1 MKSYR
6 FLLCALIA
14 FVFSSQLF
22 SENQVAVND
31 EDKLFFLFDKCE
43 KLRAT
48 NPDSAVII
56 AQQALDIANAI
67 NTEYSIAKAE
77 HLLGYC
83 YYSRNDFELAI
94 IHLNKSLQIARHN
107 NLDEWTA
114 LGLNRIGNVYQ
125 LKSNNLQAFDAYKEA
140 LQINQKVEN
149 KIEIARSL
157 GNLGS
162 IYNLFGSYQKS
173 IEYFLQALAIYEK
186 LDEQEGIAW
195 TSLSI
200 ARLFKRLGLYEKA
213 IQYAE
218 PALLKY
224 REIEQKTGSTNGITL
239 SLSEL
244 GSIYQHLGIYD
255 KAIENT
261 QTVLDINIR
270 NHNIQGQAANHLSL
284 GIICF
289 EKGDLANAEKDLNR
303 ALELKRQVNDS
314 LDLSMLHRYLGET
327 MILKNNL
334 QLGISYI
341 DKGLRIAQKHKLLL
355 DIKDSYLS
363 LSKAQIKQKNYLKA
377 LEYQTLYSSL
387 KDSINSSEIARLEM
401 QYDFD
406 KREKEQ
412 ELITKQ
418 RDAVQQA
425 KLERQQMFTIFTTIA
440 LFLTLLLASVIFY
453 YYKEKKKTNQVLTV
467 QKSEIEKQKQEIE
480 NQRDI
485 ATRQRDQ
492 IADQQK
498 LITDSIRYASR
509 IQSAVFPREQVIG
522 KLLKEYFIH
531 YKPKNIVSGD
541 FYWVSELH
549 DGRLVVA
556 TADCTGHGVPGAFMS
571 MLSITHLK
579 ELTALAHN
587 VSAGD
592 ILFKLRS
599 LIIASLN
606 QTGNEGDSVD
616 GLDLSLAIIDK
627 KTGTLEYAGA
637 FMPIM
642 ICRKKSAESKPL
654 EYFNDKVES
663 ESFELYEIKADKMPI
678 GYYVIGEKPFTTHRV
693 TLIDTDTIY
702 MMTDG
707 YCDQFG
713 GEKNH
718 KFLLANFKKLLINLQ
733 HMTLGEQKKVLSQTL
748 DTYMGNQKQVDDIL
762 VLGFKVEML

>member
-1 MKSYR
+1 MKALK
-6 FLLCALIA
+6 FLLLTTLI
-14 FVFSSQLF
+14 FSF
-22 SENQVAVND
+22 SGLLYAGNQTEVND
-31 EDKLFFLFDKCE
+31 EEKLMQLFDKCE
-43 KLRAT
+43 KIRAT
-48 NPDSAVII
+48 NPDSAIII
-56 AQQALDIANAI
+56 AQQALEIARSTNQV
-67 NTEYSIAKAE
+67 YSIVKAE
-77 HLLGYC
+77 HLLGYS
-83 YYSRNDFELAI
+83 YYSRNDFDLAI
-94 IHLNKSLQIARHN
+94 THLNQSLQIARQN
-107 NLDEWTA
+107 NLDEWIA
-114 LGLNRIGNVYQ
+114 SGLNRIGNVYQ

-140 LQINQKVEN
+140 LQINQKLDN
-149 KIEIARSL
+149 KVEIARSL
-157 GNLGS
+157 VNLGS
-162 IYNLFGSYQKS
+162 VYNLFGSYQKS
-173 IEYFLQALAIYEK
+173 IEYFLKALAIYND

-218 PALLKY
+218 PALQKY
-224 REIEQKTGSTNGITL
+224 REIEQKTGSSNGVTL

-244 GSIYQHLGIYD
+244 GSIYFHMGHFD

-261 QTVLDINIR
+261 QTVLDINTR

-284 GIICF
+284 GVICF
-289 EKGDLANAEKDLNR
+289 EKRDFKNAEKDLNR

-314 LDLSMLHRYLGET
+314 LDLSMLFRYLGET
-327 MILKNNL
+327 MIQENNL
-334 QLGISYI
+334 QLGINYI
-341 DKGLRIAQKHKLLL
+341 EKGLSIAQKHQLLS
-355 DIKDSYLS
+355 DIKDSYFS
-363 LSKAQIKQKNYLKA
+363 LSKAQIKQKNFPKA
-377 LEYQTLYSSL
+377 LEYQTLYSTL

-412 ELITKQ
+412 ELIAKQ
-418 RDAVQQA
+418 KDAVQQA
-425 KLERQQMFTIFTTIA
+425 KLERQRMFTGFTAIA
-440 LFLTLLLASVIFY
+440 LVLTILLASVIFY
-453 YYKEKKKTNQVLTV
+453 YYREKQKTNLVLTI
-467 QKSEIEKQKQEIE
+467 QKNEIEKQKQEIE

-522 KLLKEYFIH
+522 KLLKEHFIF

-571 MLSITHLK
+571 MLSITLLK
-579 ELTALAHN
+579 ELTATAHN
-587 VSAGD
+587 VAAGD
-592 ILFKLRS
+592 ILYKLRS
-599 LIIASLN
+599 LIISSLN

-627 KTGTLEYAGA
+627 KTSILEYAGA

-642 ICRKKSAESKPL
+642 ICRKKSDEAKQL
-654 EYFNDKVES
+654 EYFDDRVMS
-663 ESFELYEIKADKMPI
+663 DSYDLYEIKADKMPI
-678 GYYVIGEKPFTTHRV
+678 SYYVIGEKPFTTHKV
-693 TLIDTDTIY
+693 TLLDTDTIY

-733 HMTLGEQKKVLSQTL
+733 HMTLLEQKKVLSQTL

-762 VLGFKVEML
+762 ILGFKI

>member
-1 MKSYR
+1 MKGHR
-6 FLLCALIA
+6 FLLCVLMILTVLTP
-14 FVFSSQLF
+14 VFSG
-22 SENQVAVND
+22 NQTDVSD
-31 EDKLFFLFDKCE
+31 EDKLLLLFDKCE
-43 KLRAT
+43 RVRPT
-48 NPDSAVII
+48 NPDSAIII
-56 AQQALDIANAI
+56 AQQALDLAKII
-67 NTEYSIAKAE
+67 SKKYSIAKAE

-83 YYSRNDFELAI
+83 YYSRNDFDLAI
-94 IHLNKSLQIARHN
+94 SHLNISLQLARQDN
-107 NLDEWTA
+107 IDELVA
-114 LGLNRIGNVYQ
+114 LGLNRLGNVYQ

-140 LQINQKVEN
+140 LLINQQLGN
-149 KIEIARSL
+149 KLEIARSL

-173 IEYFLQALAIYEK
+173 IELFLEALAIYEK
-186 LDEQEGIAW
+186 LDEQDGIAW

-218 PALLKY
+218 PALQKY
-224 REIEQKTGSTNGITL
+224 REIEQKTGSANGVTL

-244 GSIYQHLGIYD
+244 GSIYHHLGLYD

-261 QTVLDINIR
+261 QTVLDINIKK
-270 NHNIQGQAANHLSL
+270 HNIQGQAANHLSL

-289 EKGDLANAEKDLNR
+289 EKGDLINAEKDLNR

-314 LDLSMLHRYLGET
+314 LDLSMLYRYLGET
-327 MILKNNL
+327 MVLKNNL
-334 QLGISYI
+334 QQGIMYI
-341 DKGLRIAQKHKLLL
+341 DKGLSIAQKHQLLL

-363 LSKAQIKQKNYLKA
+363 LSKAQIKKKNYPKA
-377 LEYQTLYSSL
+377 LEYQTLYSAL
-387 KDSINSSEIARLEM
+387 KDSINSSDIARLEM

-425 KLERQQMFTIFTTIA
+425 KLERQQMFTVFTTIA
-440 LFLTLLLASVIFY
+440 LVLTLLLASVIFY

-480 NQRDI
+480 NQRDL

-509 IQSAVFPREQVIG
+509 IQSAVFPRDQVIG
-522 KLLKEYFIH
+522 KLLKEHFIL

-541 FYWVSELH
+541 FYWVSELN

-571 MLSITHLK
+571 MLSITLLK
-579 ELTALAHN
+579 ELTATAQN

-592 ILFKLRS
+592 ILFRLRS

-616 GLDLSLAIIDK
+616 GLDLSMAIIDRG
-627 KTGTLEYAGA
+627 TRTLEYAGA

-642 ICRKKSAESKPL
+642 ICRKRTNESKPL
-654 EYFNDKVES
+654 EYFDDRIDS
-663 ESFELYEIKADKMPI
+663 ESSDLYEIKADKMPI
-678 GYYVIGEKPFTTHRV
+678 GYYVIGEKPFTTHRI
-693 TLIDTDTIY
+693 TLVDTDTIY

-713 GEKNH
+713 GEKNY

-733 HMTLGEQKKVLSQTL
+733 HMTLAEQKKVLSQTL
-748 DTYMGNQKQVDDIL
+748 DSYMGNQKQVDDIL
-762 VLGFKVEML
+762 VLGFKV

>member
-1 MKSYR
+1 MKGYR
-6 FLLCALIA
+6 FLLSAYLILS
-14 FVFSSQLF
+14 FSSLSF
-22 SENQVAVND
+22 SENQTGVND
-31 EDKLFFLFDKCE
+31 EEKLSLLFDKCE
-43 KLRAT
+43 KIRAT

-56 AQQALDIANAI
+56 AQKALIIATGI
-67 NTEYSIAKAE
+67 DKVQSIVKAE

-83 YYSRNDFELAI
+83 YYSRNDFDLAI
-94 IHLNKSLQIARHN
+94 SHLNRSLQIARQN
-107 NLDEWTA
+107 NLDEWIA
-114 LGLNRIGNVYQ
+114 SGLNRLGNVYQ

-140 LQINQKVEN
+140 LQINQKLDH
-149 KIEIARSL
+149 KLEIARSL

-173 IEYFLQALAIYEK
+173 IEYFLEALAIYEN
-186 LDEQEGIAW
+186 LDDQEGVAW

-213 IQYAE
+213 KQYAE
-218 PALLKY
+218 PALQKY
-224 REIEQKTGSTNGITL
+224 REIEQKTGSTIGVTL

-244 GSIYQHLGIYD
+244 GSIYFHLGLYD

-261 QTVLDINIR
+261 QTVLGINTR

-289 EKGDLANAEKDLNR
+289 EKGDLANAEKDLYL
-303 ALELKRQVNDS
+303 ALDLKRQVDDS
-314 LDLSMLHRYLGET
+314 LDLSVLYRYLGET
-327 MILKNNL
+327 MILRNNMQMGL
-334 QLGISYI
+334 DYI
-341 DKGLRIAQKHKLLL
+341 DRGLKIAQKHHLLS

-363 LSKAQIKQKNYLKA
+363 LSKAQIQRKNYPKA
-377 LEYQTLYSSL
+377 LEYQTLYSVL

-425 KLERQQMFTIFTTIA
+425 KLERQRMFTVFTAIA
-440 LFLTLLLASVIFY
+440 LLLTILLASVIFY
-453 YYKEKKKTNQVLTV
+453 YYREKKKTNQVLTI
-467 QKSEIEKQKQEIE
+467 QKNEIEKQSKELE
-480 NQRDI
+480 SQRDI

-509 IQSAVFPREQVIG
+509 IQSAVFPHENVIG
-522 KLLKEYFIH
+522 KLLKEHFIF

-571 MLSITHLK
+571 MLSITLLK
-579 ELTALAHN
+579 ELTASAHN
-587 VSAGD
+587 VAAGD

-606 QTGNEGDSVD
+606 QRGNEGDSVD
-616 GLDLSLAIIDK
+616 GLDLSLAIIDR
-627 KTGTLEYAGA
+627 KTSTLEYAGA
-637 FMPIM
+637 FMPIL
-642 ICRKKSAESKPL
+642 ISRKRTSETKPL
-654 EYFNDKVES
+654 EYYDDKVVS
-663 ESFELYEIKADKMPI
+663 ESFDLFEIKGDKMPI
-678 GYYVIGEKPFTTHRV
+678 SYYIIGEKAFKTHIV
-693 TLIDTDTIY
+693 KLFEADTIY

-713 GEKNH
+713 GEKNY

-733 HMTLGEQKKVLSQTL
+733 HMSLLEQKKVLSQTL

-762 VLGFKVEML
+762 VLGFKV

>member
-1 MKSYR
+1 MKRYR
-6 FLLCALIA
+6 FLLCAYLILS
-14 FVFSSQLF
+14 FSSLSF
-22 SENQVAVND
+22 SGNQNEAGD
-31 EDKLFFLFDKCE
+31 EEKLLLLFDKCE
-43 KLRAT
+43 KIRST
-48 NPDSAVII
+48 KPDSAVII
-56 AQQALDIANAI
+56 AQQALIVATGI
-67 NTEYSIAKAE
+67 SKVQSIVRAE

-83 YYSRNDFELAI
+83 YYSRNDFDLAI
-94 IHLNKSLQIARHN
+94 THLNKSLQIARQN
-107 NLDEWTA
+107 NLDDWIA

-140 LQINQKVEN
+140 LLINQKLEN
-149 KIEIARSL
+149 KLEIARSL

-162 IYNLFGSYQKS
+162 SYNLFGSYQKS
-173 IEYFLQALAIYEK
+173 IEYFLEALAIYEN
-186 LDEQEGIAW
+186 LDEQEGVAW

-213 IQYAE
+213 KQYAE
-218 PALLKY
+218 PALQKY
-224 REIEQKTGSTNGITL
+224 REIEQKTGSANGITL

-244 GSIYQHLGIYD
+244 GSIYFHLGLYD

-261 QTVLDINIR
+261 QTVLDINTR
-270 NHNIQGQAANHLSL
+270 NHNVQGQAANHLSL
-284 GIICF
+284 GVICF
-289 EKGDLANAEKDLNR
+289 EKGDLINAQKDLNR
-303 ALELKRQVNDS
+303 ALELKRLVNDS
-314 LDLSMLHRYLGET
+314 LDLSMLYRYLGET
-327 MILKNNL
+327 LILRNDLL
-334 QLGISYI
+334 QGISYI
-341 DKGLRIAQKHKLLL
+341 DRGLSIAQKHHLLS
-355 DIKDSYLS
+355 DIKDSYFS
-363 LSKAQIKQKNYLKA
+363 LSRAQIRMKNYPKA
-377 LEYQTLYSSL
+377 LEYQTQYSVL

-425 KLERQQMFTIFTTIA
+425 KLERQQMFTVFTAIA
-440 LFLTLLLASVIFY
+440 LALTLLLAAVIFY
-453 YYKEKKKTNQVLTV
+453 YYKEKKKTNQVLTI
-467 QKSEIEKQKQEIE
+467 QKNEIENQNKVIE

-509 IQSAVFPREQVIG
+509 IQSAVFPRENVIG
-522 KLLKEYFIH
+522 RLLKEHFVF

-571 MLSITHLK
+571 MLSITLLK
-579 ELTALAHN
+579 ELTAAAHN
-587 VSAGD
+587 VAAGD

-627 KTGTLEYAGA
+627 KTSTLEYAGA

-642 ICRKKSAESKPL
+642 ICRKKSSESKPL
-654 EYFNDKVES
+654 EFFDDRVES
-663 ESFELYEIKADKMPI
+663 DSFDLFEIKADKMPI

-713 GEKNH
+713 GEKNY

-733 HMTLGEQKKVLSQTL
+733 HMTLAEQKKVLSQTL

-762 VLGFKVEML
+762 VLGFKV

>member
-1 MKSYR
+1 MRAYSF
-6 FLLCALIA
+6 FLFTLL
-14 FVFSSQLF
+14 FFFSSNLF
-22 SENQVAVND
+22 PD
-31 EDKLFFLFDKCE
+31 ELEDVKGEEKLLLLFDKCE
-43 KLRAT
+43 KLRVT
-48 NPDSAVII
+48 NPDSAITI
-56 AQQALDIANAI
+56 ALQALDIAVAMNKD
-67 NTEYSIAKAE
+67 YSIAKAE

-83 YYSRNDFELAI
+83 YYGRNDFDLAI
-94 IHLNKSLQIARHN
+94 AHLNKSLQIARQN
-107 NLDEWTA
+107 QLDDWIA

-140 LQINQKVEN
+140 LQINQKLEN
-149 KIEIARSL
+149 RLEIARSL

-162 IYNLFGSYQKS
+162 IYNLFGSYPKS
-173 IEYFLQALAIYEK
+173 IEYFLEALAIYEK
-186 LDEQEGIAW
+186 LSEQEGIAW

-218 PALLKY
+218 PALQKY
-224 REIEQKTGSTNGITL
+224 RELQDKTGSTNGVTL

-244 GSIYQHLGIYD
+244 GSIYHHLGLFD
-255 KAIENT
+255 KAIENI

-289 EKGDLANAEKDLNR
+289 EKGDITNAEKDLNR
-303 ALELKRQVNDS
+303 ALDLKRQVNDS
-314 LDLSMLHRYLGET
+314 LDLSKLYRYLGET
-327 MILKNNL
+327 MILRNNL
-334 QLGISYI
+334 QLGIGYI
-341 DKGLRIAQKHKLLL
+341 EKGLSIAQKHQLLM

-363 LSKAQIKQKNYLKA
+363 LSKAQIKKRNYPKA
-377 LEYQTLYSSL
+377 LEYQTLFSAL

-425 KLERQQMFTIFTTIA
+425 KLERQQMFTIFTAIA

-453 YYKEKKKTNQVLTV
+453 FYKEKKKTNQVLTI
-467 QKSEIEKQKQEIE
+467 QKNEIEKQKHEIE
-480 NQRDI
+480 SQRDI

-498 LITDSIRYASR
+498 QITDSIRYASR
-509 IQSAVFPREQVIG
+509 IQSAVFPREQVLG
-522 KLLKEYFIH
+522 RLLKEHFIF

-571 MLSITHLK
+571 MLSMTLLK
-579 ELTALAHN
+579 ELTATAHD
-587 VSAGD
+587 VAAGD

-627 KTGTLEYAGA
+627 KTNTLEYAGA

-642 ICRKKSAESKPL
+642 ICRRKGNNSL
-654 EYFNDKVES
+654 EYSDDRVDS
-663 ESFELYEIKADKMPI
+663 DSFELYEIKADKMPI

-693 TLIDTDTIY
+693 TLVDSDTIY

-713 GEKNH
+713 GEKNY

-733 HMTLGEQKKVLSQTL
+733 HMTLAEQKKVLSQTL

-762 VLGFKVEML
+762 VLGFRV

>member
-1 MKSYR
+1 MKGYR
-6 FLLCALIA
+6 FFLCTYLILS
-14 FVFSSQLF
+14 FSSPSF
-22 SENQVAVND
+22 SGNQAGAND
-31 EDKLFFLFDKCE
+31 EAKLLRLFDRCE
-43 KLRAT
+43 KIRAT

-56 AQQALDIANAI
+56 AQQAL
-67 NTEYSIAKAE
+67 SIATEINKVQSIVKAE

-83 YYSRNDFELAI
+83 YYSRNDFDSAI
-94 IHLNKSLQIARHN
+94 VHLSRSLQDARQN
-107 NLDEWTA
+107 NLDEWIA
-114 LGLNRIGNVYQ
+114 LGLNRLGNVYQ

-140 LQINQKVEN
+140 LSINQKLDH
-149 KIEIARSL
+149 KLEIARSL

-173 IEYFLQALAIYEK
+173 IEYFLEALAIYEH
-186 LDEQEGIAW
+186 LDEQEGVAW

-200 ARLFKRLGLYEKA
+200 ARLFKRLGLYEKSK
-213 IQYAE
+213 QYAQ
-218 PALLKY
+218 PALQKY
-224 REIEQKTGSTNGITL
+224 REIEQKTGSTNGTTL

-244 GSIYQHLGIYD
+244 GSIYFHLGLYD

-261 QTVLDINIR
+261 QTVLDINTR
-270 NHNIQGQAANHLSL
+270 NHNIQGQAANYLSL

-289 EKGDLANAEKDLNR
+289 EKGDLSNAEKDLNR

-314 LDLSMLHRYLGET
+314 LDLSVLYRYLGET
-327 MILKNNL
+327 MILRNNL
-334 QLGISYI
+334 QQGIGYI
-341 DKGLRIAQKHKLLL
+341 DRGLSIAQKHHLLS

-363 LSKAQIKQKNYLKA
+363 LSKAQIQKRNYPKA
-377 LEYQTLYSSL
+377 LEYQTLYSVL

-425 KLERQQMFTIFTTIA
+425 KLERQRMFTVFTATALLLTI
-440 LFLTLLLASVIFY
+440 LLASVIFY
-453 YYKEKKKTNQVLTV
+453 YYREKKKTNQVLTI
-467 QKSEIEKQKQEIE
+467 QKNEIETQSKELE

-509 IQSAVFPREQVIG
+509 IQSAVFPHDNVIG
-522 KLLKEYFIH
+522 TLLKEHFIL

-541 FYWVSELH
+541 FYWVSELQ

-571 MLSITHLK
+571 MLSITLLK
-579 ELTALAHN
+579 ELTATAHN
-587 VSAGD
+587 VAAGD

-599 LIIASLN
+599 LIISSLN
-606 QTGNEGDSVD
+606 QRGNEGDSVD
-616 GLDLSLAIIDK
+616 GLDLSLAIIDR
-627 KTGTLEYAGA
+627 KTNTLEYAGA
-637 FMPIM
+637 FMPIL
-642 ICRKKSAESKPL
+642 ICRKRTSQEKPL
-654 EYFNDKVES
+654 EYFDDKVSS
-663 ESFELYEIKADKMPI
+663 ERFDLYEIKADKMPI
-678 GYYVIGEKPFTTHRV
+678 GYYIIGEKPFKTHRI
-693 TLIDTDTIY
+693 TLVDADTIY

-733 HMTLGEQKKVLSQTL
+733 HMNLLEQKKVLSQTL
-748 DTYMGNQKQVDDIL
+748 DSYMGNQKQVDDIL
-762 VLGFKVEML
+762 VLGFKV